1 MLNNYKNFTLNII
14 HIFICRYTYNCIKVG
29 AEGVYDSNFSFICE
43 LFSFL
48 RILILIFYL
57 LWRLTDIQIVFGLI
71 KSLSNFPWKW
81 TLTHPNW
88 LLKTTLILKVCLY
101 YLFFWYIPKMVSP
114 FIFPFFRWFL
124 CKRIQYSQLIKILFF
139 ILYYL
144 YFFKKTDIYF

>member
-1 MLNNYKNFTLNII
+1 MTL
-14 HIFICRYTYNCIKVG
+14 IFLLFVNCLV
-29 AEGVYDSNFSFICE
+29 
-43 LFSFL
+43 FL

-57 LWRLTDIQIVFGLI
+57 LWRLTNIQIVFGLI

-139 ILYYL
+139 IPYYL
-144 YFFKKTDIYF
+144 YFFLKKQIFIFKLNIPFWMRPQHSM